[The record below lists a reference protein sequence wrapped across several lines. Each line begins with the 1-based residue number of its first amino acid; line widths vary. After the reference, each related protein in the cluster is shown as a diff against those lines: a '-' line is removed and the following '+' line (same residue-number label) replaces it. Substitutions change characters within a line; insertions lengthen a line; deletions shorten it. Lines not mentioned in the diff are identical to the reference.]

1 IRIIYMNID
10 QIKKIL
16 GLKKA
21 IISLENK
28 IFNLVSFMVFIAM
41 IISLASNILLE
52 RDTLLLTMILCL
64 AMISYYVFYIS
75 RYQEKFV
82 PVGVIYIVFSLL
94 FFVPIW
100 FSNGGIE
107 GPTKTAYLMSVV
119 AAMMILPKRFHL
131 PFIIITI
138 LLIIGLYVLEI
149 KNPEWLTAYPS
160 NEIKQIDILITTIL
174 YLIIIAVSVSLY
186 KRTYD
191 IDRNN
196 LIKKSNDLE
205 ESKEYLS
212 ETKQQAEAA
221 TKAKSRFLANMSH
234 EIRTPLNG
242 IIGTIDLL
250 QHTPLNAEQEEL
262 MLSLKSS
269 STHLL
274 EIVNDVLDISKIEAD
289 KLELFEGPCNL
300 QNIVQQVTAISSPR
314 LMALKKNIILSSAI
328 HPSVE
333 NEIIADESR
342 IKQVLIN
349 LLGNAIKFTENGSIK
364 LDVTANHID
373 ESLQELHFA
382 VSDTGIGISEEN
394 IQTLFIPFNQIDST
408 ATRKFSGTG
417 LGLSI
422 CRKIIEEMGGRIWV
436 ESQVGKGSTFKFI
449 IPVQVNLVRKNQQQP
464 QRNTAG
470 TISGTE
476 IKPLKMLV
484 AEDNN
489 MNQLLATKMFKK
501 IGYIIEIA
509 NNGKEAVEMTAKFDY
524 DLVFMDIHMPE
535 MDGIEATEKILTSGK
550 AKIPIIIAMT
560 ANAVKE
566 AEAEYLQLGM
576 KDIVTKPFT
585 IEQLRKVLE
594 KWAY

>member
-1 IRIIYMNID
+1 MNID
-10 QIKKIL
+10 RIKKIL

-41 IISLASNILLE
+41 IISLASNIILE

-94 FFVPIW
+94 FFIPIW

-138 LLIIGLYVLEI
+138 LLIIGLYVLEL
-149 KNPEWLTAYPS
+149 KNPEWLIPYPS
-160 NEIKQIDILITTIL
+160 NEIKQIDIIITTIL

-314 LMALKKNIILSSAI
+314 LMALKKSIVLSASI

-349 LLGNAIKFTENGSIK
+349 LLGNAIKFTDTGSIQ
-364 LDVTANHID
+364 LEVTANHID

-509 NNGKEAVEMTAKFDY
+509 NNGKEVVEMTAKFDY

>member
-1 IRIIYMNID
+1 MNAD

-21 IISLENK
+21 VISLENK
-28 IFNLVSFMVFIAM
+28 IFNLVSFLVFIAM
-41 IISLASNILLE
+41 TISLASNILLE
-52 RDTLLLTMILCL
+52 RDSLLLSLLLSI
-64 AMISYYVFYIS
+64 AMISFYVFYIS
-75 RYQEKFV
+75 RYKEKFV
-82 PVGVIYIVFSLL
+82 PIGLVYIVFSLL
-94 FFVPIW
+94 FFIPIW

-119 AAMMILPKRFHL
+119 AAMMILPKRYHL
-131 PFIIITI
+131 VFILVTISIILT
-138 LLIIGLYVLEI
+138 LYWLELQH
-149 KNPEWLTAYPS
+149 PEWLVKYP
-160 NEIKQIDILITTIL
+160 NEKTKHTDILISTIL
-174 YLIIIAVSVSLY
+174 YLLIISISVSLY

-191 IDRNN
+191 MDRDN
-196 LIKKSNDLE
+196 LIKKSIDLE
-205 ESKEYLS
+205 ESREYLS
-212 ETKQQAEAA
+212 ETKQQAEEA

-300 QNIVQQVTAISSPR
+300 ENIIQQVTAISTPR
-314 LMALKKNIILSSAI
+314 LIALKKNITLSAAVQ
-328 HPSVE
+328 PGVE
-333 NEIIADESR
+333 SEIIADESR

-349 LLGNAIKFTENGSIK
+349 LVGNAIKFTETGNIK
-364 LDVTANHID
+364 LEVSANMID

-394 IQTLFIPFNQIDST
+394 IQSLFIPFTQIDST
-408 ATRKFSGTG
+408 ATRKHSGTG

-436 ESQVGKGSTFKFI
+436 ESELGKGSTFKFI
-449 IPVQVNLVRKNQQQP
+449 IPVQINLVRKSQQP
-464 QRNTAG
+464 QQRNAAG
-470 TISGTE
+470 AISGSE

-509 NNGKEAVEMTAKFDY
+509 NNGKEAVEMTAKYDY

-535 MDGIEATEKILTSGK
+535 MDGIEATQRILNSGR
-550 AKIPIIIAMT
+550 AKVPIIIAMT

-585 IEQLRKVLE
+585 IDQLRKVLE
-594 KWAY
+594 KWAH

>member
-1 IRIIYMNID
+1 MNAD

-21 IISLENK
+21 VISLENK
-28 IFNLVSFMVFIAM
+28 IFNLVSFLVFIAM
-41 IISLASNILLE
+41 TISLASNILLE
-52 RDTLLLTMILCL
+52 RDSLLLSMLLCI
-64 AMISYYVFYIS
+64 AMVSFYVFYIS

-82 PVGVIYIVFSLL
+82 PIGLMYIVFSLL
-94 FFVPIW
+94 FFIPIW

-119 AAMMILPKRFHL
+119 AAMMILPKRYHL
-131 PFIIITI
+131 LFIVVTIGIILT
-138 LLIIGLYVLEI
+138 LYWLELQH
-149 KNPEWLTAYPS
+149 PEWIVKYP
-160 NEIKQIDILITTIL
+160 NEKAKHTDILVSTIL
-174 YLIIIAVSVSLY
+174 YLLIISISVSLY

-191 IDRNN
+191 MDRNS
-196 LIKKSNDLE
+196 LIKKSMDLE
-205 ESKEYLS
+205 ESREYLS
-212 ETKQQAEAA
+212 ETKQQAEEA

-250 QHTPLNAEQEEL
+250 QHTTLSGEQEEL
-262 MLSLKSS
+262 MMSLKSS

-300 QNIVQQVTAISSPR
+300 ENIIQQVTAISSPR
-314 LMALKKNIILSSAI
+314 LIALKKNITLTAGVQ
-328 HPSVE
+328 PGVE
-333 NEIIADESR
+333 SEIIADESR

-349 LLGNAIKFTENGSIK
+349 LVGNAIKFTETGTIK
-364 LDVTANHID
+364 LEVSANMID

-382 VSDTGIGISEEN
+382 VSDSGIGISEEN
-394 IQTLFIPFNQIDST
+394 IQSLFIPFTQIDST
-408 ATRKFSGTG
+408 ATRKHSGTG

-436 ESQVGKGSTFKFI
+436 ESELGKGSSFKFI
-449 IPVQVNLVRKNQQQP
+449 IPVQINLVRKSQQP
-464 QRNTAG
+464 QQRNAAG
-470 TISGTE
+470 AISGAE

-509 NNGKEAVEMTAKFDY
+509 NNGKEAVEMTAKYDY

-535 MDGIEATEKILTSGK
+535 MDGIEATQRILNSGRTK
-550 AKIPIIIAMT
+550 VPIIIAMT

-594 KWAY
+594 KWTH

>member
-1 IRIIYMNID
+1 MNVD
-10 QIKKIL
+10 QIKKLL

-28 IFNLVSFMVFIAM
+28 IFNLVSFLVFIAM
-41 IISLASNILLE
+41 IISLTSNILLE
-52 RDTLLLTMILCL
+52 RDTLLLSMILCL
-64 AMISYYVFYIS
+64 AMISFYVFYIS

-82 PVGVIYIVFSLL
+82 PIGVIYITFSLV

-100 FSNGGIE
+100 FSNGGVE

-138 LLIIGLYVLEI
+138 LLILGLYALEL
-149 KNPEWLTAYPS
+149 KHPEWLIPYPS
-160 NEIKQIDILITTIL
+160 NSIKQIDILITTIL
-174 YLIIIAVSVSLY
+174 YLLIIGISVSLY

-212 ETKQQAEAA
+212 ETKQQAEEA

-300 QNIVQQVTAISSPR
+300 QNIIQQVTAISSPR
-314 LMALKKNIILSSAI
+314 LIALKKNIVLSSNI

-349 LLGNAIKFTENGSIK
+349 LLGNAIKFTETGSIK
-364 LDVTANHID
+364 LDVAANLID

-382 VSDTGIGISEEN
+382 VSDTGMGISEEH
-394 IQTLFIPFNQIDST
+394 IQTLFIPFTQIDST
-408 ATRKFSGTG
+408 ATRKHSGTG

-509 NNGKEAVEMTAKFDY
+509 NNGKEAVEMTAKYDY

-535 MDGIEATEKILTSGK
+535 MDGIEATEKILNSGK
-550 AKIPIIIAMT
+550 EKIPIIIAMT

-594 KWAY
+594 KWAH

>member
-1 IRIIYMNID
+1 MNAD

-21 IISLENK
+21 VISLENK
-28 IFNLVSFMVFIAM
+28 IFNLVSFLVFIAM
-41 IISLASNILLE
+41 TISLASNIILE
-52 RDTLLLTMILCL
+52 RDSLLLSMLLSI
-64 AMISYYVFYIS
+64 AMISFYVFYIS

-82 PVGVIYIVFSLL
+82 PIGLVYIVFSLL
-94 FFVPIW
+94 FFIPIW

-119 AAMMILPKRFHL
+119 AAMMILPKRYHL
-131 PFIIITI
+131 LFIMVTIGIILT
-138 LLIIGLYVLEI
+138 LYWLELQH
-149 KNPEWLTAYPS
+149 PEWLVKYP
-160 NEIKQIDILITTIL
+160 NEKTKHTDILISTIL
-174 YLIIIAVSVSLY
+174 YLLIISISVSLY

-191 IDRNN
+191 MDRDN
-196 LIKKSNDLE
+196 LIKKSIDLE
-205 ESKEYLS
+205 ESREYLS
-212 ETKQQAEAA
+212 ETKQQAEEA

-250 QHTPLNAEQEEL
+250 QHTPLNTEQEEL

-300 QNIVQQVTAISSPR
+300 ENIIQQVTAISSPR
-314 LMALKKNIILSSAI
+314 LISLKKNITLSAAVQ
-328 HPSVE
+328 PGVE
-333 NEIIADESR
+333 SEIIADESR

-349 LLGNAIKFTENGSIK
+349 LVGNAIKFTETGEIK
-364 LDVTANHID
+364 LEVNANMID

-382 VSDTGIGISEEN
+382 VSDTGIGISEDN
-394 IQTLFIPFNQIDST
+394 IQSLFIPFTQIDST
-408 ATRKFSGTG
+408 ATRKHSGTG

-436 ESQVGKGSTFKFI
+436 ESELGKGSTFRFI
-449 IPVQVNLVRKNQQQP
+449 IPVQINLVRKSQQSQ
-464 QRNTAG
+464 QRNAAG
-470 TISGTE
+470 AISGAE

-509 NNGKEAVEMTAKFDY
+509 NNGKEAVEMTAKYDY

-535 MDGIEATEKILTSGK
+535 MDGIEATQRILNSGR
-550 AKIPIIIAMT
+550 AKVPIIIAMT

-585 IEQLRKVLE
+585 IDQLRKVLE
-594 KWAY
+594 KWTS

>member
-1 IRIIYMNID
+1 MNID
-10 QIKKIL
+10 RIKKIL

-41 IISLASNILLE
+41 IISLASNIILE

-138 LLIIGLYVLEI
+138 LLIIGLYVLEL
-149 KNPEWLTAYPS
+149 KNPEWLIPYPS
-160 NEIKQIDILITTIL
+160 TEIKQIDIIITTIL

-314 LMALKKNIILSSAI
+314 LMALKKNIILSSTI

-349 LLGNAIKFTENGSIK
+349 LLGNAIKFTDTGSIQ
-364 LDVTANHID
+364 LEVTANHID

-394 IQTLFIPFNQIDST
+394 IQSLFIPFNQIDST

-470 TISGTE
+470 IISGTE

-509 NNGKEAVEMTAKFDY
+509 NNGKEAVEMTAKYDY

-535 MDGIEATEKILTSGK
+535 MDGIEATQKILNSGK
-550 AKIPIIIAMT
+550 EKIPIIIAMT

-566 AEAEYLQLGM
+566 AEEEYLQLGM

>member
-1 IRIIYMNID
+1 MNID
-10 QIKKIL
+10 RIKKIL

-41 IISLASNILLE
+41 IISLASNIILE

-138 LLIIGLYVLEI
+138 LLIIGLYVLEL
-149 KNPEWLTAYPS
+149 KNPEWLIPYPS
-160 NEIKQIDILITTIL
+160 TEIKQIDIIITTIL

-314 LMALKKNIILSSAI
+314 LMALKKNIILSSTI

-349 LLGNAIKFTENGSIK
+349 LLGNAIKFTDTGSIQ
-364 LDVTANHID
+364 LEVTANHID

-394 IQTLFIPFNQIDST
+394 IQSLFIPFNQIDST

-470 TISGTE
+470 IISGTE

-509 NNGKEAVEMTAKFDY
+509 NNGKEAVEMTAKYDY

-535 MDGIEATEKILTSGK
+535 MDGIEATQKILNSGK
-550 AKIPIIIAMT
+550 EKIPIIIAMT

-566 AEAEYLQLGM
+566 AEEEYLQLGM

-594 KWAY
+594 KWAH

>member
-1 IRIIYMNID
+1 MNAN
-10 QIKKIL
+10 QLKKIL

-21 IISLENK
+21 VISLENK
-28 IFNLVSFMVFIAM
+28 IFNLVSFLVFIAM
-41 IISLASNILLE
+41 TISLASNIILE
-52 RDTLLLTMILCL
+52 RDSLLLSMLLSI
-64 AMISYYVFYIS
+64 AMISFYVFYIS

-82 PVGVIYIVFSLL
+82 PIGLVYIVFSLL
-94 FFVPIW
+94 FFIPIW

-119 AAMMILPKRFHL
+119 AAMMILPKRYHL
-131 PFIIITI
+131 LFIIVTI
-138 LLIIGLYVLEI
+138 GIILTLYWLELQH
-149 KNPEWLTAYPS
+149 PEWLVKYP
-160 NEIKQIDILITTIL
+160 NEKTKHTDILISTIL
-174 YLIIIAVSVSLY
+174 YLLIISISVSLY

-191 IDRNN
+191 MDRDN
-196 LIKKSNDLE
+196 LIKKSIDLE
-205 ESKEYLS
+205 ESREYLS
-212 ETKQQAEAA
+212 ETKQQAEEA

-250 QHTPLNAEQEEL
+250 QHTPLNTEQEEL

-300 QNIVQQVTAISSPR
+300 ENIIQQVTAISSPR
-314 LMALKKNIILSSAI
+314 LISLKKNITLSAAVQ
-328 HPSVE
+328 PGVE
-333 NEIIADESR
+333 SEIIADESR

-349 LLGNAIKFTENGSIK
+349 LVGNAIKFTETGEIK
-364 LDVTANHID
+364 LEVNANMID

-382 VSDTGIGISEEN
+382 VSDTGIGISEDN
-394 IQTLFIPFNQIDST
+394 IQSLFIPFTQIDST
-408 ATRKFSGTG
+408 ATRKHSGTG

-436 ESQVGKGSTFKFI
+436 ESELGKGSTFRFI
-449 IPVQVNLVRKNQQQP
+449 IPVQINLVRKSQQSQ
-464 QRNTAG
+464 QRNAAG
-470 TISGTE
+470 AISGAE

-509 NNGKEAVEMTAKFDY
+509 NNGKEAVEMTAKYDY

-535 MDGIEATEKILTSGK
+535 MDGIEATQRILNSGR
-550 AKIPIIIAMT
+550 AKVPIIIAMT

-585 IEQLRKVLE
+585 IDQLRKVLE
-594 KWAY
+594 KWTS

>member
-1 IRIIYMNID
+1 MNAN
-10 QIKKIL
+10 QLKKIL

-21 IISLENK
+21 VISLENK
-28 IFNLVSFMVFIAM
+28 IFNLVSFLVFIAM
-41 IISLASNILLE
+41 TISLASNIILE
-52 RDTLLLTMILCL
+52 RDSLLLSMLLSI
-64 AMISYYVFYIS
+64 AMISFYVFYIS

-82 PVGVIYIVFSLL
+82 PIGLVYIVFSLL
-94 FFVPIW
+94 FFIPIW

-119 AAMMILPKRFHL
+119 AAMMILPKRYHL
-131 PFIIITI
+131 LFIMVTIGIILT
-138 LLIIGLYVLEI
+138 LYWLELQH
-149 KNPEWLTAYPS
+149 PEWLVKYP
-160 NEIKQIDILITTIL
+160 NEKTKHTDILISTIL
-174 YLIIIAVSVSLY
+174 YLLIISISVSLY

-191 IDRNN
+191 MDRDN
-196 LIKKSNDLE
+196 LIKKSIDLE
-205 ESKEYLS
+205 ESREYLS
-212 ETKQQAEAA
+212 ETKQQAEEA

-250 QHTPLNAEQEEL
+250 QHTPLNTEQEEL

-300 QNIVQQVTAISSPR
+300 ENIIQQVTAISSPR
-314 LMALKKNIILSSAI
+314 LISLKKNITLSAAVQ
-328 HPSVE
+328 PGVE
-333 NEIIADESR
+333 SEIIADESR

-349 LLGNAIKFTENGSIK
+349 LVGNAIKFTETGEIK
-364 LDVTANHID
+364 LEVNANMID

-382 VSDTGIGISEEN
+382 VSDTGIGISEDN
-394 IQTLFIPFNQIDST
+394 IQSLFIPFTQIDST
-408 ATRKFSGTG
+408 ATRKHSGTG

-436 ESQVGKGSTFKFI
+436 ESELGKGSTFRFI
-449 IPVQVNLVRKNQQQP
+449 IPVQINLVRKSQQP
-464 QRNTAG
+464 QQRNAAG
-470 TISGTE
+470 AISGAE

-509 NNGKEAVEMTAKFDY
+509 NNGKEAVEMTAKYDY

-535 MDGIEATEKILTSGK
+535 MDGIEATQRILNSGR
-550 AKIPIIIAMT
+550 AKVPIIIAMT

-585 IEQLRKVLE
+585 IDQLRKVLE
-594 KWAY
+594 KWTS

>member
-1 IRIIYMNID
+1 MNAD

-21 IISLENK
+21 VISLENK
-28 IFNLVSFMVFIAM
+28 IFNLVSFLVFIAM
-41 IISLASNILLE
+41 TISLTSNILLE
-52 RDTLLLTMILCL
+52 RDSLLLSMLLSIG
-64 AMISYYVFYIS
+64 MISFYVFYIS

-82 PVGVIYIVFSLL
+82 PIGLVYIVFSLL
-94 FFVPIW
+94 FFIPIW

-107 GPTKTAYLMSVV
+107 GPTKTAYVMSVV
-119 AAMMILPKRFHL
+119 AAMMILPKRYHL
-131 PFIIITI
+131 LFILVTISIILT
-138 LLIIGLYVLEI
+138 LYWLEVQH
-149 KNPEWLTAYPS
+149 PEWLIKYP
-160 NEIKQIDILITTIL
+160 NEKTKHTDILISTIL
-174 YLIIIAVSVSLY
+174 YLLIIAISVSLY

-191 IDRNN
+191 MDRDN
-196 LIKKSNDLE
+196 LIKKSIDLE
-205 ESKEYLS
+205 ESREYLS
-212 ETKQQAEAA
+212 ETKQQAEEA

-300 QNIVQQVTAISSPR
+300 ENIIQQVTAISSPR
-314 LMALKKNIILSSAI
+314 LIALKKNITLSAAVQ
-328 HPSVE
+328 PGVE
-333 NEIIADESR
+333 SEIIADESR

-349 LLGNAIKFTENGSIK
+349 LVGNAIKFTETGNIK
-364 LDVTANHID
+364 LEVSANMID

-394 IQTLFIPFNQIDST
+394 IQSLFIPFTQIDST
-408 ATRKFSGTG
+408 ATRKHSGTG

-436 ESQVGKGSTFKFI
+436 ESELGKGSTFKFI
-449 IPVQVNLVRKNQQQP
+449 IPVQINLVRKSQQP
-464 QRNTAG
+464 QQRNAAG
-470 TISGTE
+470 AISGSE

-509 NNGKEAVEMTAKFDY
+509 NNGKEAVEMTAKYDY

-535 MDGIEATEKILTSGK
+535 MDGIEATQRILNSGR
-550 AKIPIIIAMT
+550 AKVPIIIAMT

-585 IEQLRKVLE
+585 IDQLRKVLE
-594 KWAY
+594 KWTH

>member
-1 IRIIYMNID
+1 MNAD

-21 IISLENK
+21 VISLENK
-28 IFNLVSFMVFIAM
+28 IFNLVSFLVFIAM
-41 IISLASNILLE
+41 TISLASNILLE
-52 RDTLLLTMILCL
+52 RDSLLLSMLLCI
-64 AMISYYVFYIS
+64 AMISFYVFYIS

-82 PVGVIYIVFSLL
+82 PIGLVYIVFSLL

-119 AAMMILPKRFHL
+119 AAMMILPKRYHL
-131 PFIIITI
+131 LFILVTISIILT
-138 LLIIGLYVLEI
+138 LYWLELQP
-149 KNPEWLTAYPS
+149 PEWLVKYP
-160 NEIKQIDILITTIL
+160 NEKTKHTDILISTIL
-174 YLIIIAVSVSLY
+174 YLLIISISVSLY

-191 IDRNN
+191 MDRDN
-196 LIKKSNDLE
+196 LIKKSIDLE
-205 ESKEYLS
+205 ESREYLS
-212 ETKQQAEAA
+212 ETKQQAEEA

-250 QHTPLNAEQEEL
+250 QHTTLNAEQEEL

-300 QNIVQQVTAISSPR
+300 ENIIQQVTAISSPR
-314 LMALKKNIILSSAI
+314 LISLKKNIILTAAI
-328 HPSVE
+328 QPGVE
-333 NEIIADESR
+333 SEIIADESR

-349 LLGNAIKFTENGSIK
+349 LVGNAIKFTESGEIK
-364 LDVTANHID
+364 LEVNANMID
-373 ESLQELHFA
+373 ESLQELHFT

-394 IQTLFIPFNQIDST
+394 IQSLFIPFTQIDSS
-408 ATRKFSGTG
+408 ATRKHSGTG

-436 ESQVGKGSTFKFI
+436 ESELGKGSTFRFI
-449 IPVQVNLVRKNQQQP
+449 IPVQINLVRKSQQP
-464 QRNTAG
+464 QQRNAAG
-470 TISGTE
+470 AISGTE

-509 NNGKEAVEMTAKFDY
+509 NNGKEAVEMTAKYDY

-535 MDGIEATEKILTSGK
+535 MDGIEATQRILNSGR
-550 AKIPIIIAMT
+550 AKVPIIIAMT

-585 IEQLRKVLE
+585 IDQLRKVLE
-594 KWAY
+594 KWTH

>member
-1 IRIIYMNID
+1 MNLD

-28 IFNLVSFMVFIAM
+28 IFNLVSFLVFIVM

-52 RDTLLLTMILCL
+52 RDTLLLSMILCI
-64 AMISYYVFYIS
+64 AMISFYVFYIS

-82 PVGVIYIVFSLL
+82 PIGVIYIVFSLV
-94 FFVPIW
+94 FFIPIW
-100 FSNGGIE
+100 FSNGGVE

-131 PFIIITI
+131 LFIIITI
-138 LLIIGLYVLEI
+138 LLIIGLYALELEH
-149 KNPEWLTAYPS
+149 PEWLIPYPS
-160 NEIKQIDILITTIL
+160 NSIKQIDILISTIL
-174 YLIIIAVSVSLY
+174 YLLIIALSVSLY

-212 ETKQQAEAA
+212 ETKQQAEEA

-250 QHTPLNAEQEEL
+250 QHTPLNAEQDEL

-300 QNIVQQVTAISSPR
+300 QTIVQQVTAISKPR
-314 LMALKKNIILSSAI
+314 LIALNKNITLSSNI
-328 HPSVE
+328 HSSVE

-349 LLGNAIKFTENGSIK
+349 LLGNAIKFTESGIIQLEVS
-364 LDVTANHID
+364 ANHID
-373 ESLQELHFA
+373 DSLQELHFTI
-382 VSDTGIGISEEN
+382 SDTGIGISEEN

-436 ESQVGKGSTFKFI
+436 ESELGKGSAFKFI

-509 NNGKEAVEMTAKFDY
+509 NNGKEAVEMTAKYDY

-535 MDGIEATEKILTSGK
+535 MDGIEATEKILNSGK
-550 AKIPIIIAMT
+550 EKIPIIIAMT

-566 AEAEYLQLGM
+566 AEAEYLALGM

-594 KWAY
+594 KWAH

>member
-1 IRIIYMNID
+1 MNVD

-28 IFNLVSFMVFIAM
+28 IFNLVSFLVFIAM

-52 RDTLLLTMILCL
+52 RDTLLLSVILCL
-64 AMISYYVFYIS
+64 AMISFYVFYIS

-82 PVGVIYIVFSLL
+82 PIGVIYIVFSLL
-94 FFVPIW
+94 FFIPIW
-100 FSNGGIE
+100 FSNGGVE

-131 PFIIITI
+131 PFIILTI
-138 LLIIGLYVLEI
+138 LLIVGLYMLELDH
-149 KNPEWLTAYPS
+149 PEWLIPYPS
-160 NEIKQIDILITTIL
+160 NTIKQIDILISTIL
-174 YLIIIAVSVSLY
+174 YLLIIAISVSLY

-196 LIKKSNDLE
+196 LIKKSIDLE

-212 ETKQQAEAA
+212 ETKQQAEEA

-262 MLSLKSS
+262 MISLKSS

-314 LMALKKNIILSSAI
+314 LIALKKNIELSSTI
-328 HPSVE
+328 HPAVE

-349 LLGNAIKFTENGSIK
+349 LLGNAIKFTETGSIK
-364 LDVTANHID
+364 LSVTANLID
-373 ESLQELHFA
+373 DSLQELHFA

-394 IQTLFIPFNQIDST
+394 IQTLFIPFTQIDST
-408 ATRKFSGTG
+408 ATRKHSGTG

-436 ESQVGKGSTFKFI
+436 ESQLGRGSTFKFI
-449 IPVQVNLVRKNQQQP
+449 IPVQVNLVRKTQQQP
-464 QRNTAG
+464 QQNTAG
-470 TISGTE
+470 IISGTE

-509 NNGKEAVEMTAKFDY
+509 NNGKEAVDMTTKYDY

-535 MDGIEATEKILTSGK
+535 MDGIEATEKILNSGK

-594 KWAY
+594 KWAH

>member
-1 IRIIYMNID
+1 MNAD

-21 IISLENK
+21 VISLENK
-28 IFNLVSFMVFIAM
+28 IFNLVSFLVFIAM
-41 IISLASNILLE
+41 TISLASNILLE
-52 RDTLLLTMILCL
+52 RDSLLLSLLLSI
-64 AMISYYVFYIS
+64 AMISFYVFYIS

-82 PVGVIYIVFSLL
+82 PIGLMYIVFSLL
-94 FFVPIW
+94 FFIPIW

-119 AAMMILPKRFHL
+119 AAMMILPKRYHL
-131 PFIIITI
+131 LFILVTISIILT
-138 LLIIGLYVLEI
+138 LYWLELQH
-149 KNPEWLTAYPS
+149 PEWLVKYP
-160 NEIKQIDILITTIL
+160 NEKTKHTDILISTIL
-174 YLIIIAVSVSLY
+174 YLLIISISVSLY

-191 IDRNN
+191 MDRDN
-196 LIKKSNDLE
+196 LIKKSIDLE
-205 ESKEYLS
+205 ESREYLS
-212 ETKQQAEAA
+212 ETKQQAEEA

-300 QNIVQQVTAISSPR
+300 ENIIQQVTAISSPR
-314 LMALKKNIILSSAI
+314 LIALKKNITLNAAVQ
-328 HPSVE
+328 PGVE
-333 NEIIADESR
+333 SEIIADESR

-349 LLGNAIKFTENGSIK
+349 LVGNAIKFTETGNIK
-364 LDVTANHID
+364 LEVSANMID

-394 IQTLFIPFNQIDST
+394 IQSLFIPFTQIDST
-408 ATRKFSGTG
+408 ATRKHSGTG

-436 ESQVGKGSTFKFI
+436 ESELGKGSTFKFI
-449 IPVQVNLVRKNQQQP
+449 IPVQINLVRKSQQP
-464 QRNTAG
+464 QQRNAAG
-470 TISGTE
+470 AISGSE

-509 NNGKEAVEMTAKFDY
+509 NNGKEAVEMTAKYDY

-535 MDGIEATEKILTSGK
+535 MDGIEATQRILNSGR
-550 AKIPIIIAMT
+550 AKVPIIIAMT

-585 IEQLRKVLE
+585 IDQLRKVLE
-594 KWAY
+594 KWAH

>member
-1 IRIIYMNID
+1 MNID
-10 QIKKIL
+10 RIKKIL

-41 IISLASNILLE
+41 IISLASNIILE

-94 FFVPIW
+94 FFIPIW

-138 LLIIGLYVLEI
+138 LLIIGLYVLEL
-149 KNPEWLTAYPS
+149 KNPEWLIPYPS
-160 NEIKQIDILITTIL
+160 NEIKQIDIIITTIL

-314 LMALKKNIILSSAI
+314 LMALKKSIVLSASI

-349 LLGNAIKFTENGSIK
+349 LLGNAIKFTDTGSIQ
-364 LDVTANHID
+364 LEVTANHID

-394 IQTLFIPFNQIDST
+394 IQSLFIPFNQIDST

-470 TISGTE
+470 IISGTE

-509 NNGKEAVEMTAKFDY
+509 NNGKEAVEMTAKYDY

-535 MDGIEATEKILTSGK
+535 MDGIEATEKILNSGK
-550 AKIPIIIAMT
+550 EKIPIIIAMT

-566 AEAEYLQLGM
+566 AEEEYLALGM

-594 KWAY
+594 KWAH

>member
-1 IRIIYMNID
+1 MNAN
-10 QIKKIL
+10 QFKKIL

-21 IISLENK
+21 VISLENK
-28 IFNLVSFMVFIAM
+28 IFNLVSFLVFIAM
-41 IISLASNILLE
+41 IISLASNIMLE
-52 RDTLLLTMILCL
+52 RESLLLSLILSI
-64 AMISYYVFYIS
+64 AMISFYVFYIS
-75 RYQEKFV
+75 RYQEKFI
-82 PVGVIYIVFSLL
+82 PIGLMYIVFSLL

-119 AAMMILPKRFHL
+119 AAMMILPKRYHL
-131 PFIIITI
+131 LFILVTIAIIMT
-138 LLIIGLYVLEI
+138 LYWFELQH
-149 KNPEWLTAYPS
+149 PEWIVKYP
-160 NEIKQIDILITTIL
+160 NEQTKHTDILISTIL
-174 YLIIIAVSVSLY
+174 YLLIISISVSLY

-191 IDRNN
+191 MDREN
-196 LIKKSNDLE
+196 LIKKSIALE

-212 ETKQQAEAA
+212 ETKQQAEEA

-250 QHTPLNAEQEEL
+250 QHTTLNSEQEEL

-300 QNIVQQVTAISSPR
+300 ENIIQQVTAISSPR
-314 LMALKKNIILSSAI
+314 LIALKKNITLSAAVQ
-328 HPSVE
+328 PGVE
-333 NEIIADESR
+333 SEIIADEGR
-342 IKQVLIN
+342 IKQILIN
-349 LLGNAIKFTENGSIK
+349 LLGNAIKFTETGSIK
-364 LDVTANHID
+364 LEVNANMID

-394 IQTLFIPFNQIDST
+394 IQSLFIPFSQIDST
-408 ATRKFSGTG
+408 ATRKHSGTG

-436 ESQVGKGSTFKFI
+436 ESELGRGSTFKFI
-449 IPVQVNLVRKNQQQP
+449 IPVQINLVRKSQQQQ
-464 QRNTAG
+464 QRNAAG
-470 TISGTE
+470 AISGSE
-476 IKPLKMLV
+476 IKPLKILV

-509 NNGKEAVEMTAKFDY
+509 NNGREAVDMTAKYNY

-535 MDGIEATEKILTSGK
+535 MDGIEATERILNSERPK
-550 AKIPIIIAMT
+550 VPIIIAMT

-576 KDIVTKPFT
+576 KDIITKPFT
-585 IEQLRKVLE
+585 IEQLKKTLE
-594 KWAY
+594 KWTH

>member
-1 IRIIYMNID
+1 MNAD
-10 QIKKIL
+10 RIKKIL

-21 IISLENK
+21 VISLENK
-28 IFNLVSFMVFIAM
+28 IFNLVSFLVFIAM
-41 IISLASNILLE
+41 TISLGSNILLE
-52 RDTLLLTMILCL
+52 RDSLLLSMLLCI
-64 AMISYYVFYIS
+64 AMISFYVFYIS

-82 PVGVIYIVFSLL
+82 PIGLVYIVFSLL

-107 GPTKTAYLMSVV
+107 GPTKTAYLMSAV
-119 AAMMILPKRFHL
+119 AAMMILPKRYHL
-131 PFIIITI
+131 LFILVTISIILT
-138 LLIIGLYVLEI
+138 LYWLELQH
-149 KNPEWLTAYPS
+149 PEWLVTYP
-160 NEIKQIDILITTIL
+160 NEKTKHTDILISTIL
-174 YLIIIAVSVSLY
+174 YLLIISISVSLY

-191 IDRNN
+191 MDRDN
-196 LIKKSNDLE
+196 LIKKSIDLE
-205 ESKEYLS
+205 ESREYLS
-212 ETKQQAEAA
+212 ETKQQAEEA

-250 QHTPLNAEQEEL
+250 QHTTLNAEQEEL

-300 QNIVQQVTAISSPR
+300 QNIIQQVTAISSPR
-314 LMALKKNIILSSAI
+314 LISLKKNIVLSASI
-328 HPSVE
+328 QPGVE
-333 NEIIADESR
+333 SEIIADESR

-349 LLGNAIKFTENGSIK
+349 LVGNAIKFTESGKIK
-364 LDVTANHID
+364 LEVNANMID
-373 ESLQELHFA
+373 ESLQELHFT

-394 IQTLFIPFNQIDST
+394 IQSLFIPFTQIDSS
-408 ATRKFSGTG
+408 ATRKHSGTG

-436 ESQVGKGSTFKFI
+436 ESELGKGSTFRFI
-449 IPVQVNLVRKNQQQP
+449 IPVQINLVRKSQQP
-464 QRNTAG
+464 QQRNAAG
-470 TISGTE
+470 AISGTE
-476 IKPLKMLV
+476 IKALKMLV

-509 NNGKEAVEMTAKFDY
+509 NNGKEAVEMTAKYDY

-535 MDGIEATEKILTSGK
+535 MDGIEATQRILNSGR
-550 AKIPIIIAMT
+550 AKVPIIIAMT

-566 AEAEYLQLGM
+566 AEAEYLELGM

-585 IEQLRKVLE
+585 IDQLRKVLE
-594 KWAY
+594 KWTH

>member
-1 IRIIYMNID
+1 MNAD
-10 QIKKIL
+10 QLKKIL

-21 IISLENK
+21 VISLENK
-28 IFNLVSFMVFIAM
+28 IFNLVSFLVFIAM
-41 IISLASNILLE
+41 TISLASNILLE
-52 RDTLLLTMILCL
+52 RDSLLLSMLLCI
-64 AMISYYVFYIS
+64 AMISFYVFYIS
-75 RYQEKFV
+75 RYQDKFV
-82 PVGVIYIVFSLL
+82 PIGLVYIVFSLL

-100 FSNGGIE
+100 FSNGGIV

-119 AAMMILPKRFHL
+119 AAMMILPKRYHL
-131 PFIIITI
+131 LFILVTISIILT
-138 LLIIGLYVLEI
+138 LYWLEVQH
-149 KNPEWLTAYPS
+149 PEWLIKYP
-160 NEIKQIDILITTIL
+160 NEKTKHTDILISTIL
-174 YLIIIAVSVSLY
+174 YLLIISISVSLY

-191 IDRNN
+191 MDRDN
-196 LIKKSNDLE
+196 LIKKSIDLE
-205 ESKEYLS
+205 ESREYLS
-212 ETKQQAEAA
+212 ETKQQAEEA

-250 QHTPLNAEQEEL
+250 QHTTLNAEQEEL

-300 QNIVQQVTAISSPR
+300 ENIIQQVTAISSPR
-314 LMALKKNIILSSAI
+314 LISLKKNITLSAAVQ
-328 HPSVE
+328 PSVE
-333 NEIIADESR
+333 SEIIADESR

-349 LLGNAIKFTENGSIK
+349 LVGNAIKFTETGEIK
-364 LDVTANHID
+364 LEVNANMID

-382 VSDTGIGISEEN
+382 VSDTGIGISDEN
-394 IQTLFIPFNQIDST
+394 IQSLFIPFTQIDST
-408 ATRKFSGTG
+408 ATRKHSGTG

-436 ESQVGKGSTFKFI
+436 ESELGKGSTFKFI
-449 IPVQVNLVRKNQQQP
+449 IPVQINLVRKSQQP
-464 QRNTAG
+464 QQRNAAG
-470 TISGTE
+470 AISGTE

-509 NNGKEAVEMTAKFDY
+509 NNGKEAVEMTAKYDY

-535 MDGIEATEKILTSGK
+535 MDGIEATQRILNSGR
-550 AKIPIIIAMT
+550 AKVPIIIAMT
-560 ANAVKE
+560 ANAIKE

-585 IEQLRKVLE
+585 IDQLRKVLE
-594 KWAY
+594 KWTL

>member
-1 IRIIYMNID
+1 MNVD

-52 RDTLLLTMILCL
+52 RDTLLLSMILFL
-64 AMISYYVFYIS
+64 AMVSYYVFYIS
-75 RYQEKFV
+75 RYQEKFI
-82 PVGVIYIVFSLL
+82 PVGVIYIVFSLI
-94 FFVPIW
+94 FFIPIW
-100 FSNGGIE
+100 FSNGGVE

-138 LLIIGLYVLEI
+138 LLIIGLYILEL
-149 KNPEWLTAYPS
+149 KNPEWLIPYPS
-160 NEIKQIDILITTIL
+160 KTIKQIDILISTIL
-174 YLIIIAVSVSLY
+174 YLLIIAISVSLY

-196 LIKKSNDLE
+196 LIKKSIDLE

-212 ETKQQAEAA
+212 ETKQQAEEA
-221 TKAKSRFLANMSH
+221 TRAKSRFLANMSH

-250 QHTPLNAEQEEL
+250 QHTTLNSEQEEL
-262 MLSLKSS
+262 MLSLKES

-300 QNIVQQVTAISSPR
+300 QSIVQQVTAISSPR
-314 LMALKKNIILSSAI
+314 LIALKKSIELSSTI

-349 LLGNAIKFTENGSIK
+349 LLGNAIKFTETGSIK
-364 LDVTANHID
+364 LEVNANLID
-373 ESLQELHFA
+373 DSLQELHFA

-436 ESQVGKGSTFKFI
+436 ESQLGKGSTFKFI
-449 IPVQVNLVRKNQQQP
+449 IPVQVNLVRKTQQQP
-464 QRNTAG
+464 QQNTAG

-509 NNGKEAVEMTAKFDY
+509 NNGKEAVEMTNKYDY

-535 MDGIEATEKILTSGK
+535 MDGIEATEKILNSGK

-594 KWAY
+594 KWAH

>member
-1 IRIIYMNID
+1 MNID

-314 LMALKKNIILSSAI
+314 LMALKKNITLSSTI

>member
-1 IRIIYMNID
+1 MNVD

-52 RDTLLLTMILCL
+52 RDTLLLSMILFL
-64 AMISYYVFYIS
+64 AMVSYYVFYIS
-75 RYQEKFV
+75 RYQEKFI
-82 PVGVIYIVFSLL
+82 PVGVIYIVFSLI
-94 FFVPIW
+94 FFIPIW
-100 FSNGGIE
+100 FSNGGVE

-138 LLIIGLYVLEI
+138 LLIIGLYILEL
-149 KNPEWLTAYPS
+149 KNPEWLIPYPS
-160 NEIKQIDILITTIL
+160 KTIKQIDILISTIL
-174 YLIIIAVSVSLY
+174 YLLIIAISVSLY

-196 LIKKSNDLE
+196 LIKKSIDLE

-212 ETKQQAEAA
+212 ETKQQAEEA
-221 TKAKSRFLANMSH
+221 TRAKSRFLANMSH

-250 QHTPLNAEQEEL
+250 QHTTLNSEQEEL
-262 MLSLKSS
+262 MLSLKES

-300 QNIVQQVTAISSPR
+300 QSIVQQVTAISSPR
-314 LMALKKNIILSSAI
+314 LIALKKSIELSSTI

-349 LLGNAIKFTENGSIK
+349 LLGNAIKFTEAGSIK
-364 LDVTANHID
+364 LEVNANLID
-373 ESLQELHFA
+373 DSLQELHFA

-436 ESQVGKGSTFKFI
+436 ESQLGKGSTFKFI
-449 IPVQVNLVRKNQQQP
+449 IPVQVNLVRKTQQQP
-464 QRNTAG
+464 QQNTAG

-509 NNGKEAVEMTAKFDY
+509 NNGKEAVEMTNKYDY

-535 MDGIEATEKILTSGK
+535 MDGIEATEKILNSGK

-594 KWAY
+594 KWAH

>member
-1 IRIIYMNID
+1 MNAD
-10 QIKKIL
+10 QLKKIL

-21 IISLENK
+21 VISLENK
-28 IFNLVSFMVFIAM
+28 IFNLVSFLVFIAM
-41 IISLASNILLE
+41 TISLASNILLE
-52 RDTLLLTMILCL
+52 RDSLLLSMLLCI
-64 AMISYYVFYIS
+64 AMISFYVFYIS

-82 PVGVIYIVFSLL
+82 PIGLVYIVFSLL
-94 FFVPIW
+94 FFMPIW

-119 AAMMILPKRFHL
+119 AAMMILPKRYHL
-131 PFIIITI
+131 LFILVTISIILT
-138 LLIIGLYVLEI
+138 LYWLELQH
-149 KNPEWLTAYPS
+149 PEWLVKYP
-160 NEIKQIDILITTIL
+160 NEKTKHTDILISTIL
-174 YLIIIAVSVSLY
+174 YLLIISISVSLY

-191 IDRNN
+191 MDRDN
-196 LIKKSNDLE
+196 LIKKSIDLE
-205 ESKEYLS
+205 ESREYLS
-212 ETKQQAEAA
+212 ETKQQAEEA

-250 QHTPLNAEQEEL
+250 QHTTLNAEQEEL

-300 QNIVQQVTAISSPR
+300 ENIIQQVTAISSPR
-314 LMALKKNIILSSAI
+314 LISLKKNITLSAAVQ
-328 HPSVE
+328 PGVE
-333 NEIIADESR
+333 SEIIADESR

-349 LLGNAIKFTENGSIK
+349 LVGNAIKFTETGEIK
-364 LDVTANHID
+364 LEVNANMID

-382 VSDTGIGISEEN
+382 VSDTGIGISDEN
-394 IQTLFIPFNQIDST
+394 IQSLFIPFTQIDST
-408 ATRKFSGTG
+408 ATRKHSGTG

-436 ESQVGKGSTFKFI
+436 ESELGKGSTFKFI
-449 IPVQVNLVRKNQQQP
+449 IPVQINLVRKSQQP
-464 QRNTAG
+464 QQRNAAG
-470 TISGTE
+470 AISGTE

-509 NNGKEAVEMTAKFDY
+509 NNGKEAVEMTAKYDY

-535 MDGIEATEKILTSGK
+535 MDGIEATQRILNSGR
-550 AKIPIIIAMT
+550 AKVPIIIAMT

-585 IEQLRKVLE
+585 IDQLRKVLE
-594 KWAY
+594 KWTL

>member
-1 IRIIYMNID
+1 MNVD
-10 QIKKIL
+10 KIKKLL

-64 AMISYYVFYIS
+64 AMVSYYVFYIS

-94 FFVPIW
+94 FFIPIW
-100 FSNGGIE
+100 FSNGGVE

-138 LLIIGLYVLEI
+138 LLIVGLYFLEL
-149 KNPEWLTAYPS
+149 KNPEWLIPYPS
-160 NEIKQIDILITTIL
+160 NSIKQIDILISTIL
-174 YLIIIAVSVSLY
+174 YLLIIAISVSLY

-196 LIKKSNDLE
+196 LIKKSIDLE

-212 ETKQQAEAA
+212 ETKLQAEEA
-221 TKAKSRFLANMSH
+221 TRAKSRFLANMSH

-262 MLSLKSS
+262 MHSLKES

-300 QNIVQQVTAISSPR
+300 QSIVQQVTAISSPR
-314 LMALKKNIILSSAI
+314 LIALKKSIELSSTI

-349 LLGNAIKFTENGSIK
+349 LLGNAIKFTETGSIK
-364 LDVTANHID
+364 LEVNANLID
-373 ESLQELHFA
+373 DSLQELHFA

-436 ESQVGKGSTFKFI
+436 ESQLGKGSTFKFI
-449 IPVQVNLVRKNQQQP
+449 IPVQVNLVRKTQQQP
-464 QRNTAG
+464 QQNTAG

-509 NNGKEAVEMTAKFDY
+509 NNGKEAVEMTNKYDY

-535 MDGIEATEKILTSGK
+535 MDGIEATEKILNSGK

-594 KWAY
+594 KWAH

>member
-1 IRIIYMNID
+1 MNAN
-10 QIKKIL
+10 QFKKIL

-21 IISLENK
+21 VISLENK
-28 IFNLVSFMVFIAM
+28 IFNLVSFLVFIAM
-41 IISLASNILLE
+41 IISLASNIMLE
-52 RDTLLLTMILCL
+52 RESLLLSLILSI
-64 AMISYYVFYIS
+64 AMISFYVFYIS
-75 RYQEKFV
+75 RYQEKFI
-82 PVGVIYIVFSLL
+82 PIGLMYIVFSLL

-119 AAMMILPKRFHL
+119 AAMMILPKRYHL
-131 PFIIITI
+131 LFILVTIAIIMT
-138 LLIIGLYVLEI
+138 LYWFELQH
-149 KNPEWLTAYPS
+149 PEWIVKYP
-160 NEIKQIDILITTIL
+160 NEQTKHTDILISTIL
-174 YLIIIAVSVSLY
+174 YLLIISISVSLY

-191 IDRNN
+191 MDREN
-196 LIKKSNDLE
+196 LIKKSIALE

-212 ETKQQAEAA
+212 ETKQQAEEA

-250 QHTPLNAEQEEL
+250 QHTTLNSEQEEL

-300 QNIVQQVTAISSPR
+300 ENIIQQVTAISSPR
-314 LMALKKNIILSSAI
+314 LIALKKNITLSAAVQ
-328 HPSVE
+328 PGVE
-333 NEIIADESR
+333 SEIIADEGR
-342 IKQVLIN
+342 IKQILIN
-349 LLGNAIKFTENGSIK
+349 LLGNAIKFTETGSIK
-364 LDVTANHID
+364 LEVNANMID

-394 IQTLFIPFNQIDST
+394 IQSLFIPFSQIDST
-408 ATRKFSGTG
+408 ATRKHSGTG

-436 ESQVGKGSTFKFI
+436 ESELGRGSTFKFI
-449 IPVQVNLVRKNQQQP
+449 IPVQINLVRKSQQQQ
-464 QRNTAG
+464 QRNAAG
-470 TISGTE
+470 AISGSE
-476 IKPLKMLV
+476 IKPLKILV

-509 NNGKEAVEMTAKFDY
+509 NNGREAVDMTAKYDY

-535 MDGIEATEKILTSGK
+535 MDGIEATERILNSERPK
-550 AKIPIIIAMT
+550 VPIIIAMT

-576 KDIVTKPFT
+576 KDIITKPFT
-585 IEQLRKVLE
+585 IEQLKKTLE
-594 KWAY
+594 KWTH

>member
-1 IRIIYMNID
+1 MNVD

-28 IFNLVSFMVFIAM
+28 IFNLVSFLVFIAM

-52 RDTLLLTMILCL
+52 RDTLLLSMILCL
-64 AMISYYVFYIS
+64 AMISFYVFYIS

-82 PVGVIYIVFSLL
+82 PIGVIYIVFSLL
-94 FFVPIW
+94 FFIPIW
-100 FSNGGIE
+100 FSNGGVE

-131 PFIIITI
+131 PFIILTI
-138 LLIIGLYVLEI
+138 LLIVGLYMLELDH
-149 KNPEWLTAYPS
+149 PEWLIPYPS
-160 NEIKQIDILITTIL
+160 NTIKQIDILISTIL
-174 YLIIIAVSVSLY
+174 YLLIIAISVSLY

-196 LIKKSNDLE
+196 LIKKSIDLE

-212 ETKQQAEAA
+212 ETKQQAEEA

-262 MLSLKSS
+262 MISLKSS

-314 LMALKKNIILSSAI
+314 LIALKKNIELSSTI
-328 HPSVE
+328 HPAVE

-349 LLGNAIKFTENGSIK
+349 LLGNAIKFTETGSIK
-364 LDVTANHID
+364 LSVTANLID
-373 ESLQELHFA
+373 DSLQELHFA

-394 IQTLFIPFNQIDST
+394 IQTLFIPFTQIDST
-408 ATRKFSGTG
+408 ATRKHSGTG

-436 ESQVGKGSTFKFI
+436 ESQLGKGSTFKFI
-449 IPVQVNLVRKNQQQP
+449 IPVQVNLVRKTQQQP
-464 QRNTAG
+464 QQNTAG
-470 TISGTE
+470 IISGTE

-509 NNGKEAVEMTAKFDY
+509 NNGKEAVDMTTKYDY

-535 MDGIEATEKILTSGK
+535 MDGIEATEKILNSGK

-594 KWAY
+594 KWAH

>member
-1 IRIIYMNID
+1 MNAN
-10 QIKKIL
+10 QLKKIL

-21 IISLENK
+21 VISLENK
-28 IFNLVSFMVFIAM
+28 IFNLVSFLVFIAM
-41 IISLASNILLE
+41 TISLASNIILE
-52 RDTLLLTMILCL
+52 RDSLLLSMLLSI
-64 AMISYYVFYIS
+64 AMISFYVFYIS

-82 PVGVIYIVFSLL
+82 PIGLVYIVFSLL
-94 FFVPIW
+94 FFIPIW

-119 AAMMILPKRFHL
+119 AAMMILPKRYHL
-131 PFIIITI
+131 LFIIVTI
-138 LLIIGLYVLEI
+138 GIILTLYWLELQH
-149 KNPEWLTAYPS
+149 PEWLVKYP
-160 NEIKQIDILITTIL
+160 NEKTKHTDILISTIL
-174 YLIIIAVSVSLY
+174 YLLIISISVSLY

-191 IDRNN
+191 MDRDN
-196 LIKKSNDLE
+196 LIKKSIDLE
-205 ESKEYLS
+205 ESREYLS
-212 ETKQQAEAA
+212 ETKQQAEEA

-250 QHTPLNAEQEEL
+250 QHTPLNTEQEEL

-300 QNIVQQVTAISSPR
+300 ENIIQQVTAISSPR
-314 LMALKKNIILSSAI
+314 LISLKKNITLSAAVQ
-328 HPSVE
+328 PGVE
-333 NEIIADESR
+333 SEIIADESR

-349 LLGNAIKFTENGSIK
+349 LVGNAIKFTETGEIK
-364 LDVTANHID
+364 LEVNANMID

-382 VSDTGIGISEEN
+382 VSDTGIGISEDN
-394 IQTLFIPFNQIDST
+394 IQSLFIPFTQIDST
-408 ATRKFSGTG
+408 ATRKHSGTG

-436 ESQVGKGSTFKFI
+436 ESELGKGSTFRFI
-449 IPVQVNLVRKNQQQP
+449 IPVQINLVRKSQQP
-464 QRNTAG
+464 QQRNAAG
-470 TISGTE
+470 AISGAE

-509 NNGKEAVEMTAKFDY
+509 NNGKEAVEMTAKYDY

-535 MDGIEATEKILTSGK
+535 MDGIEATQRILNSGRVK
-550 AKIPIIIAMT
+550 VPIIIAMT

-585 IEQLRKVLE
+585 IDQLRKVLE
-594 KWAY
+594 KWTL

>member
-1 IRIIYMNID
+1 MNVD

-28 IFNLVSFMVFIAM
+28 IFNLVSFLVFIAM

-52 RDTLLLTMILCL
+52 RDTLLLSMILCL
-64 AMISYYVFYIS
+64 AMISFYVFYIS

-82 PVGVIYIVFSLL
+82 PIGVIYIVFSLL
-94 FFVPIW
+94 FFIPIW
-100 FSNGGIE
+100 FSNGGVE

-138 LLIIGLYVLEI
+138 LLIIGLYVLELEH
-149 KNPEWLTAYPS
+149 PEWLIPYPS
-160 NEIKQIDILITTIL
+160 NTIKQIDILISTIL
-174 YLIIIAVSVSLY
+174 YLLIIAISVSLY

-196 LIKKSNDLE
+196 LIKKSIDLE

-212 ETKQQAEAA
+212 ETKQQAEEA

-314 LMALKKNIILSSAI
+314 LIALKKNIELSSTIDPA
-328 HPSVE
+328 VE

-342 IKQVLIN
+342 IKQILIN
-349 LLGNAIKFTENGSIK
+349 LIGNAIKFTETGSIK
-364 LDVTANHID
+364 LNVTANLID
-373 ESLQELHFA
+373 DSLQELHFD
-382 VSDTGIGISEEN
+382 VSDTGIGISDEN
-394 IQTLFIPFNQIDST
+394 IETLFIPFTQIDST
-408 ATRKFSGTG
+408 ATRKHSGTG

-436 ESQVGKGSTFKFI
+436 ESQLGKGSTFKFI
-449 IPVQVNLVRKNQQQP
+449 IPVQVNLVRKTQQQP
-464 QRNTAG
+464 QQNTAG

-509 NNGKEAVEMTAKFDY
+509 NNGKEAVEMTNKYDY

-535 MDGIEATEKILTSGK
+535 MDGIEATEKILNSGK

-566 AEAEYLQLGM
+566 AEAEYLLLGM

-594 KWAY
+594 KWAH

>member
-1 IRIIYMNID
+1 MNVE

-28 IFNLVSFMVFIAM
+28 IFNLVSFLVFIAM

-52 RDTLLLTMILCL
+52 RDTLLLSMILCL
-64 AMISYYVFYIS
+64 AMISFYVFYIS

-82 PVGVIYIVFSLL
+82 PIGVIYIIFSLL
-94 FFVPIW
+94 FFIPIW
-100 FSNGGIE
+100 FSNGGVE

-138 LLIIGLYVLEI
+138 FLIIGLYVLEL
-149 KNPEWLTAYPS
+149 KNPEWLTPYPS

-174 YLIIIAVSVSLY
+174 YLMIIAVSVSLY

-191 IDRNN
+191 IDRDN

-212 ETKQQAEAA
+212 ETKQQAEEA

-262 MLSLKSS
+262 MLSLRSS

-300 QNIVQQVTAISSPR
+300 QSIIQQVTAISSPR
-314 LMALKKNIILSSAI
+314 LITLKKNIKLSSTI
-328 HPSVE
+328 HPAVE

-349 LLGNAIKFTENGSIK
+349 LLGNAIKFTEAGSIK
-364 LDVTANHID
+364 LEVNANLID
-373 ESLQELHFA
+373 DSLQELHFD

-394 IQTLFIPFNQIDST
+394 IKTLFIPFTQIDST
-408 ATRKFSGTG
+408 ATRKHSGTG

-436 ESQVGKGSTFKFI
+436 ESQLDKGSTFKFI
-449 IPVQVNLVRKNQQQP
+449 IPVQINLVRKTQQQP
-464 QRNTAG
+464 QQNTAG

-509 NNGKEAVEMTAKFDY
+509 NNGKEAVEMTNKYDY

-535 MDGIEATEKILTSGK
+535 MDGIEATEKILNSRK

>member
-1 IRIIYMNID
+1 MNAN
-10 QIKKIL
+10 QLKKIL

-21 IISLENK
+21 VISLENK
-28 IFNLVSFMVFIAM
+28 IFNLVSFLVFIAM
-41 IISLASNILLE
+41 TISLASNIILE
-52 RDTLLLTMILCL
+52 RDSLLLSMLLSI
-64 AMISYYVFYIS
+64 AMISFYVFYIS

-82 PVGVIYIVFSLL
+82 PIGLVYIVFSLL
-94 FFVPIW
+94 FFIPIW

-119 AAMMILPKRFHL
+119 AAMMILPKRYHL
-131 PFIIITI
+131 LFIIVTI
-138 LLIIGLYVLEI
+138 GIILTLYWLELQH
-149 KNPEWLTAYPS
+149 PEWLVKYP
-160 NEIKQIDILITTIL
+160 NEKTKHTDILISTIL
-174 YLIIIAVSVSLY
+174 YLLIISISVSLY

-191 IDRNN
+191 MDRDN
-196 LIKKSNDLE
+196 LIKKSIDLE
-205 ESKEYLS
+205 ESREYLS
-212 ETKQQAEAA
+212 ETKQQAEEA

-250 QHTPLNAEQEEL
+250 QHTPLNTEQEEL

-300 QNIVQQVTAISSPR
+300 ENIIQQVTAISSPR
-314 LMALKKNIILSSAI
+314 LISLKKNITLSAAVQ
-328 HPSVE
+328 PGVE
-333 NEIIADESR
+333 SEIIADESR

-349 LLGNAIKFTENGSIK
+349 LVGNAIKFTETGEIK
-364 LDVTANHID
+364 LEVNANMID

-382 VSDTGIGISEEN
+382 VSDTGIGISEDN
-394 IQTLFIPFNQIDST
+394 IQSLFIPFTQIDST
-408 ATRKFSGTG
+408 ATRKHSGTG

-436 ESQVGKGSTFKFI
+436 ESELGKGSTFRFI
-449 IPVQVNLVRKNQQQP
+449 IPVQINLVRKSQQP
-464 QRNTAG
+464 QQRNAAG
-470 TISGTE
+470 AISGAE

-509 NNGKEAVEMTAKFDY
+509 NNGKEAVEMTAKYDY

-535 MDGIEATEKILTSGK
+535 MDGIEATQRILNSGR
-550 AKIPIIIAMT
+550 AKVPIIIAMT

-585 IEQLRKVLE
+585 IDQLRKVLE
-594 KWAY
+594 KWTS

>member
-1 IRIIYMNID
+1 MNAD

-21 IISLENK
+21 VISLENK
-28 IFNLVSFMVFIAM
+28 IFNLVSFLVFIAM
-41 IISLASNILLE
+41 TISLASNILLE
-52 RDTLLLTMILCL
+52 RDSLLLSLLLSI
-64 AMISYYVFYIS
+64 AMISFYVFYIS
-75 RYQEKFV
+75 RYKEKFV
-82 PVGVIYIVFSLL
+82 PIGLVYIVFSLL
-94 FFVPIW
+94 FFIPIW

-119 AAMMILPKRFHL
+119 AAMMILPKRYHL
-131 PFIIITI
+131 LFILVTISIILT
-138 LLIIGLYVLEI
+138 LYWLELQH
-149 KNPEWLTAYPS
+149 PEWLVKYP
-160 NEIKQIDILITTIL
+160 NEKTKHTDILISTIL
-174 YLIIIAVSVSLY
+174 YLLIISISVSLY

-191 IDRNN
+191 MDRDN
-196 LIKKSNDLE
+196 LIKKSIDLE
-205 ESKEYLS
+205 ESREYLS
-212 ETKQQAEAA
+212 ETKQQAEEA

-300 QNIVQQVTAISSPR
+300 ENIIQQVTAISSPR
-314 LMALKKNIILSSAI
+314 LIALKKNITLNAAVQ
-328 HPSVE
+328 PGVE
-333 NEIIADESR
+333 SEIIADESR

-349 LLGNAIKFTENGSIK
+349 LVGNAIKFTETGNIRLEVS
-364 LDVTANHID
+364 ANMID

-394 IQTLFIPFNQIDST
+394 IQSLFIPFTQIDST
-408 ATRKFSGTG
+408 ATRKHSGTG

-436 ESQVGKGSTFKFI
+436 ESELGKGSTFKFI
-449 IPVQVNLVRKNQQQP
+449 IPVQINLVRKSQQP
-464 QRNTAG
+464 QQRNAAG
-470 TISGTE
+470 AISGSE

-509 NNGKEAVEMTAKFDY
+509 NNGKEAVEMTAKYDY

-535 MDGIEATEKILTSGK
+535 MDGIEATQRILNSGR
-550 AKIPIIIAMT
+550 AKVPIIIAMT

-585 IEQLRKVLE
+585 IDQLRKVLE
-594 KWAY
+594 KWAH

>member
-1 IRIIYMNID
+1 MNAD
-10 QIKKIL
+10 QLKKIL

-21 IISLENK
+21 VISLENK
-28 IFNLVSFMVFIAM
+28 IFNLVSFLVFIAM
-41 IISLASNILLE
+41 TISLASNILLE
-52 RDTLLLTMILCL
+52 RDSLLLSMLLCI
-64 AMISYYVFYIS
+64 AMISFYVFYIS

-82 PVGVIYIVFSLL
+82 PIGLVYIVFSLL

-119 AAMMILPKRFHL
+119 AAMMILPKRYHL
-131 PFIIITI
+131 LFILVTISIILT
-138 LLIIGLYVLEI
+138 LYWLELQH
-149 KNPEWLTAYPS
+149 PEWLVKYP
-160 NEIKQIDILITTIL
+160 NEKTKHTDILISTIL
-174 YLIIIAVSVSLY
+174 YLLIISISVSLY

-191 IDRNN
+191 MDRDN
-196 LIKKSNDLE
+196 LIKKSIDLE
-205 ESKEYLS
+205 ESREYLS
-212 ETKQQAEAA
+212 ETKQQAEEA

-250 QHTPLNAEQEEL
+250 QHTTLNAEQEEL

-300 QNIVQQVTAISSPR
+300 ENIIQQVTAISSPR
-314 LMALKKNIILSSAI
+314 LISLKKNIILTAAI
-328 HPSVE
+328 QPGVE
-333 NEIIADESR
+333 SEIIADESR

-349 LLGNAIKFTENGSIK
+349 LVGNAIKFTESGEIK
-364 LDVTANHID
+364 LEVNANMID
-373 ESLQELHFA
+373 ESLQELHFT

-394 IQTLFIPFNQIDST
+394 IQSLFIPFTQIDSS
-408 ATRKFSGTG
+408 ATRKHSGTG

-436 ESQVGKGSTFKFI
+436 ESELGKGSTFRFI
-449 IPVQVNLVRKNQQQP
+449 IPVQINLVRKSQQP
-464 QRNTAG
+464 QQRNAAG
-470 TISGTE
+470 AISGTE

-509 NNGKEAVEMTAKFDY
+509 NNGKEAVEVTAKYDY

-535 MDGIEATEKILTSGK
+535 MDGIEATQRILNSGR
-550 AKIPIIIAMT
+550 AKVPIIIAMT

-585 IEQLRKVLE
+585 IDQLRKVLE
-594 KWAY
+594 KWTH

>member
-1 IRIIYMNID
+1 MNAD
-10 QIKKIL
+10 QLKKIL

-21 IISLENK
+21 VISLENK
-28 IFNLVSFMVFIAM
+28 IFNLVSFLVFIAM
-41 IISLASNILLE
+41 TISLASNILLE
-52 RDTLLLTMILCL
+52 RDSLLLSMLLCI
-64 AMISYYVFYIS
+64 AMISFYVFYIS

-82 PVGVIYIVFSLL
+82 PIGLVYIVFSLL

-119 AAMMILPKRFHL
+119 AAMMILPKRYHL
-131 PFIIITI
+131 LFILVTISIILT
-138 LLIIGLYVLEI
+138 LYWLELQH
-149 KNPEWLTAYPS
+149 PEWLVKYP
-160 NEIKQIDILITTIL
+160 NEKTKHTDILISTIL
-174 YLIIIAVSVSLY
+174 YLLIISISVSLY

-191 IDRNN
+191 MDRDN
-196 LIKKSNDLE
+196 LIKKSIDLE
-205 ESKEYLS
+205 ESREYLS
-212 ETKQQAEAA
+212 ETKQQAEEA

-250 QHTPLNAEQEEL
+250 QHTTLNAEQEEL

-300 QNIVQQVTAISSPR
+300 ENIIQQVTAISSPR
-314 LMALKKNIILSSAI
+314 LISLKKNIILTAAI
-328 HPSVE
+328 QPGVE
-333 NEIIADESR
+333 SEIIADESR

-349 LLGNAIKFTENGSIK
+349 LVGNAIKFTESGEIK
-364 LDVTANHID
+364 LEVNANMID
-373 ESLQELHFA
+373 ESLQELHFT

-394 IQTLFIPFNQIDST
+394 IQSLFIPFTQIDSS
-408 ATRKFSGTG
+408 ATRKHSGTG

-436 ESQVGKGSTFKFI
+436 ESELGKGSTFRFI
-449 IPVQVNLVRKNQQQP
+449 IPVQINLVRKSQQP
-464 QRNTAG
+464 QQRNAAG
-470 TISGTE
+470 AISGTE
-476 IKPLKMLV
+476 INPLKMLV

-509 NNGKEAVEMTAKFDY
+509 NNGKEAVEMTAKYDY

-535 MDGIEATEKILTSGK
+535 MDGIEATQRILNSGR
-550 AKIPIIIAMT
+550 AKVPIIIAMT

-585 IEQLRKVLE
+585 IDQLRKVLE
-594 KWAY
+594 KWTH

>member
-1 IRIIYMNID
+1 MNAD

-21 IISLENK
+21 VISLENK
-28 IFNLVSFMVFIAM
+28 IFNLVSFLVFIAM
-41 IISLASNILLE
+41 TISLASNILLE
-52 RDTLLLTMILCL
+52 RDSLLLSLLLSI
-64 AMISYYVFYIS
+64 AMISFYVFYIS
-75 RYQEKFV
+75 RYKEKFV
-82 PVGVIYIVFSLL
+82 PIGLVYIVFSLL
-94 FFVPIW
+94 FFIPIW

-119 AAMMILPKRFHL
+119 AAMMILPKRYHL
-131 PFIIITI
+131 LFILVTISIILT
-138 LLIIGLYVLEI
+138 LYWLELQH
-149 KNPEWLTAYPS
+149 PEWLVKYP
-160 NEIKQIDILITTIL
+160 NEKTKHTDILISTIL
-174 YLIIIAVSVSLY
+174 YLLIISISVSLY

-191 IDRNN
+191 MDRDN
-196 LIKKSNDLE
+196 LIKKSIDLE
-205 ESKEYLS
+205 ESREYLS
-212 ETKQQAEAA
+212 ETKQQAEEA

-300 QNIVQQVTAISSPR
+300 ENIIQQVTAISSPR
-314 LMALKKNIILSSAI
+314 LIALKKNITLNAAVQ
-328 HPSVE
+328 PGVE
-333 NEIIADESR
+333 SEIIADESR

-349 LLGNAIKFTENGSIK
+349 LVGNAIKFTETGNIRLEVS
-364 LDVTANHID
+364 ANMID

-394 IQTLFIPFNQIDST
+394 IQSLFIPFTQIDST
-408 ATRKFSGTG
+408 ATRKHSGTG

-436 ESQVGKGSTFKFI
+436 ESELGKGSTFKFI
-449 IPVQVNLVRKNQQQP
+449 IPVQINLVRKSQQP
-464 QRNTAG
+464 QQRNAAG
-470 TISGTE
+470 AISGSE

-509 NNGKEAVEMTAKFDY
+509 NNGKEAVEMTAKYDY

-535 MDGIEATEKILTSGK
+535 MDGIEATQRILNSGR
-550 AKIPIIIAMT
+550 AKVPIIIAMT

-585 IEQLRKVLE
+585 IDQLKKVLE
-594 KWAY
+594 KWTH

>member
-1 IRIIYMNID
+1 MNAN
-10 QIKKIL
+10 QFKKIL

-21 IISLENK
+21 VISLENK
-28 IFNLVSFMVFIAM
+28 IFNLVSFLVFIAM
-41 IISLASNILLE
+41 IISLASNIMLE
-52 RDTLLLTMILCL
+52 RESLLLSLILSI
-64 AMISYYVFYIS
+64 AMISFYVFYIS
-75 RYQEKFV
+75 RYQEKFI
-82 PVGVIYIVFSLL
+82 PIGLMYIVFSLL

-119 AAMMILPKRFHL
+119 AAMMILPKRYHL
-131 PFIIITI
+131 LFILVTIAIIMT
-138 LLIIGLYVLEI
+138 LYWFELQH
-149 KNPEWLTAYPS
+149 PEWIVKYP
-160 NEIKQIDILITTIL
+160 NEQTKHTDILISTIL
-174 YLIIIAVSVSLY
+174 YLLIISISVSLY

-191 IDRNN
+191 MDREN
-196 LIKKSNDLE
+196 LIKKSIALE

-212 ETKQQAEAA
+212 ETKQQAEEA

-250 QHTPLNAEQEEL
+250 QHTTLNSEQEEL

-300 QNIVQQVTAISSPR
+300 GNIIQQVTAISSPR
-314 LMALKKNIILSSAI
+314 LIALKKNITLSAAVQ
-328 HPSVE
+328 PGVE
-333 NEIIADESR
+333 SEIIADEGR
-342 IKQVLIN
+342 IKQILIN
-349 LLGNAIKFTENGSIK
+349 LLGNAIKFTETGSIK
-364 LDVTANHID
+364 LEVNANMID

-394 IQTLFIPFNQIDST
+394 IQSLFIPFSQIDST
-408 ATRKFSGTG
+408 ATRKHSGTG

-436 ESQVGKGSTFKFI
+436 ESELGRGSTFKFI
-449 IPVQVNLVRKNQQQP
+449 IPVQINLVRKSQQQQ
-464 QRNTAG
+464 QRNAAG
-470 TISGTE
+470 AISGSE
-476 IKPLKMLV
+476 IKPLKILV

-509 NNGKEAVEMTAKFDY
+509 NNGREAVDMTAKYDY

-535 MDGIEATEKILTSGK
+535 MDGIEATERILNSGRPK
-550 AKIPIIIAMT
+550 VPIIIAMT

-566 AEAEYLQLGM
+566 AETEYLQLGM
-576 KDIVTKPFT
+576 KDIITKPFT
-585 IEQLRKVLE
+585 IEQLKKTLE
-594 KWAY
+594 KWTH

>member
-1 IRIIYMNID
+1 MNID

-28 IFNLVSFMVFIAM
+28 IFNLVSFLVFIAM

-52 RDTLLLTMILCL
+52 RDTLLLSMILCL
-64 AMISYYVFYIS
+64 GMISFYVFYIS

-82 PVGVIYIVFSLL
+82 PIGVIYIVFSLL
-94 FFVPIW
+94 FFIPIW
-100 FSNGGIE
+100 FSNGGVE

-131 PFIIITI
+131 PFIVITI
-138 LLIIGLYVLEI
+138 LLIVGLYALEL
-149 KNPEWLTAYPS
+149 KNPEWLIPYPS

-174 YLIIIAVSVSLY
+174 YLMIIAVSVSLY

-196 LIKKSNDLE
+196 LIKKSIDLE

-300 QNIVQQVTAISSPR
+300 QNIIQQVTAISSPR
-314 LMALKKNIILSSAI
+314 LIALKKNIELSSTI

-364 LDVTANHID
+364 LDVTANLID
-373 ESLQELHFA
+373 DSLQELHFA
-382 VSDTGIGISEEN
+382 VSDTGIGINEED

-408 ATRKFSGTG
+408 ATRKHSGTG

-535 MDGIEATEKILTSGK
+535 MDGIEATEKILNSGK

-594 KWAY
+594 KWAH